1 MKTPKPA
8 GEINNHVKRNLSTH
22 VRKCLCNSWCTMLKE
37 LSNGNINK
45 RENNE
50 GKMGHAQWSMDLVHT
65 V

>member
-1 MKTPKPA
+1 
-8 GEINNHVKRNLSTH
+8 
-22 VRKCLCNSWCTMLKE
+22 MLKE